1 MDLNGVTLAQVLRDL
16 IIPIDE
22 RGMMFAI
29 VDPADVGFKQAVQRR
44 DDQTVCGMPQYG
56 NEKDKPRSEALWQIQ
71 LLGQG
76 FAAALSI
83 CGLRC

>member
-1 MDLNGVTLAQVLRDL
+1 LNLNGINLAQVLRDL
-16 IIPIDE
+16 IIPID
-22 RGMMFAI
+22 GGGVMFAI
-29 VDPADVGFKQAVQRR
+29 VHPADVGFKQAVQRR
-44 DDQTVCGMPQYG
+44 DNQPVCGMPQYG